1 MANEQ
6 EGHDGVWRRA
16 GRAAVGVV
24 LAAGFVA
31 LAASGPVRDV
41 ASVPGS
47 LEVPVADQ
55 VVVPWARWLPVSVQ
69 PGPGLSV
76 QRAPRA
82 LMVSAQHAG
91 RYGVQLKWFGW
102 LPFKWVP
109 VRVVPSQ
116 RVVPGGQSIGVL
128 VHTRGLM
135 VTGYRPLPGPH
146 GTVDPAEAAGVDVGD
161 VITAVNGRPAAS
173 RAVLVEAAQAAGRS
187 GRALALT
194 DQGARQ
200 TLVRVVHPL
209 YNPTAHRYQVGVA
222 VQDRTSGVGTLT
234 FWNPRTGAYA
244 ALGHSLSDGVTRRPV
259 GIASGRMMAATVV
272 GLVPGQPN
280 RAGQK
285 VGVLAG
291 PELVDGTVAS
301 NGLFGLTGRL
311 VRPPTVGATKAMP
324 LAVPDQV
331 HPGPARILTVL
342 AGNRPT
348 AYRIWIERAYPQPV
362 PAPKGLLFRVTDRR
376 LLSLTGG
383 VVQGMSGSPILQD
396 GRVVGAVTH
405 VLVSR
410 PTWGYGCYA
419 EWMLSPVVRR

>member
-6 EGHDGVWRRA
+6 DGLHGAWRRA
-16 GRAAVGVV
+16 RRAAAGVA
-24 LAAGFVA
+24 LSAGFVA

-41 ASVPGS
+41 ATLPSR
-47 LEVPVADQ
+47 LEVPVADR
-55 VVVPWARWLPVSVQ
+55 VVVPWARWLPVAVEA
-69 PGPGLSV
+69 GPGLSV
-76 QRAPRA
+76 RHAGHGLA
-82 LMVSAQHAG
+82 VSAQHVG
-91 RYGVQLKWFGW
+91 HYGVQLKWFGW

-109 VRVVPSQ
+109 VRVVPPQ

-128 VHTRGLM
+128 VRTQGLM
-135 VTGYRPLPGPH
+135 VTGYRPLPSPH
-146 GTVDPAEAAGVDVGD
+146 GSVDPAEAAGVEVGD
-161 VITAVNGRPAAS
+161 VILAVNGQPAAS
-173 RAVLVEAAQAAGRS
+173 GAVLTHAAQVAGRL
-187 GRALALT
+187 GRAITLT

-209 YNPTAHRYQVGVA
+209 YNPAAHRYQVGVT
-222 VQDRTSGVGTLT
+222 VQDHTSGVGTLT
-234 FWNPRTGAYA
+234 FWSPRTGAFA
-244 ALGHSLSDGVTRRPV
+244 ALGHSISDGLTRRPV
-259 GIASGRMMAATVV
+259 GIASGRVMAATVV
-272 GLVPGQPN
+272 GVVPGQPN

-311 VRPPTVGATKAMP
+311 IRPPAVGPTRTMP

-331 HPGPARILTVL
+331 HPGPARILTVVS
-342 AGNRPT
+342 GNRPE
-348 AYRIWIERAYPQPV
+348 AYRIWIERAYPQSH
-362 PAPKGLLFRVTDRR
+362 AATKGLLFRVTDPR
-376 LLSLTGG
+376 LLRLTGG

-410 PTWGYGCYA
+410 PSWGYGCYA
-419 EWMLSPVVRR
+419 EWMLPPAGGR

>member
-1 MANEQ
+1 MANI
-6 EGHDGVWRRA
+6 HDRRDGVWRRA
-16 GRAAVGVV
+16 GRAAVGVA

-41 ASVPGS
+41 ATIPGR
-47 LEVPVADQ
+47 LEVPVADR
-55 VVVPWARWLPVSVQ
+55 VVVPWARWLPVAVQ

-76 QRAPRA
+76 QQAPRG
-82 LMVSAQHAG
+82 LTVSAQRAG
-91 RYGVQLKWFGW
+91 HYGVQLKWFGW

-128 VHTRGLM
+128 VRTRGLM
-135 VTGYRPLPGPH
+135 VTGYRPLPSPH

-161 VITAVNGRPAAS
+161 VIIAVNGHPAAS
-173 RAVLVEAAQAAGRS
+173 AAVLTQAAQAAGRS

-200 TLVRVVHPL
+200 TLVRLVHPL
-209 YNPTAHRYQVGVA
+209 YNPAMHRYQVGVA

-244 ALGHSLSDGVTRRPV
+244 ALGHSITDGLTRRPV
-259 GIASGRMMAATVV
+259 GIASGRVMAATVV
-272 GLVPGQPN
+272 GVVPGQPN

-291 PELVDGTVAS
+291 PRLVDGTVAS
-301 NGLFGLTGRL
+301 NGLLGLTGRL
-311 VRPPTVGATKAMP
+311 LRPPSVGATRAMP

-331 HPGPARILTVL
+331 HPGPARILTVVS
-342 AGNRPT
+342 GNRPT
-348 AYRIWIERAYPQPV
+348 AYRIWIERAYPQTH
-362 PAPKGLLFRVTDRR
+362 PATKGLLFRVADPR
-376 LLSLTGG
+376 LLRLTGG

-410 PTWGYGCYA
+410 PDWGYGCYA
-419 EWMLSPVVRR
+419 EWMLSPPARR